1 MAKKYRLYEDCTNE
15 KSVREVADILRNDGI
30 IIYPTDSTYA
40 LGCSLESIKAINRI
54 KKIKNKKDDNL
65 SLVCSDLSN
74 IADYAKV
81 DNPTFK
87 FLKEHTPSPVTF
99 ILNASNKVPNSF
111 LDKKKSVGIRI
122 PKCNIA
128 IKIVE
133 ELGAPLVS
141 TTIPQGNLEEG
152 DYGEPSL
159 LWDEFG
165 DLVDV
170 FVDAGELWGHLTTVV
185 DMTSGEPVIIREG
198 DYVISSN

>member
-15 KSVREVADILRNDGI
+15 KSLREIAEILRGDTI

-65 SLVCSDLSN
+65 SLICCDLSH
-74 IADYAKV
+74 ISDYAKV
-81 DNPTFK
+81 DNSTFR

-111 LDKKKSVGIRI
+111 LDKKKSVGIRV

-128 IKIVE
+128 LRIVE
-133 ELGAPLVS
+133 ELGVPLVS
-141 TTIPQGNLEEG
+141 TTLPHGNLSPE
-152 DYGEPSL
+152 DYGQPEL
-159 LWDEFG
+159 LWEEFG
-165 DLVDV
+165 DMIDV
-170 FVDAGELWGHLTTVV
+170 FVDGGELWGELTTVV
-185 DMTSGEPVIIREG
+185 DITSGEPEIIREG
-198 DYVISSN
+198 DYKL